1 MKVLKMAI
9 LNKGETRSASRRRGA
24 IFRKFSRR
32 QSSLVMTNNYSLRG
46 FADGNFTKR
55 LSLELDDS
63 DVDDEETGGE
73 CRLLPATSTGYSI
86 IPSEFRDMDPSL
98 FE

>member
-1 MKVLKMAI
+1 
-9 LNKGETRSASRRRGA
+9 
-24 IFRKFSRR
+24 
-32 QSSLVMTNNYSLRG
+32 MTNVNPIELHSGLLSLK
-46 FADGNFTKR
+46 AR

-73 CRLLPATSTGYSI
+73 CRLHPVTSTGYSI
-86 IPSEFRDMDPSL
+86 IPSEFRDIDPSL